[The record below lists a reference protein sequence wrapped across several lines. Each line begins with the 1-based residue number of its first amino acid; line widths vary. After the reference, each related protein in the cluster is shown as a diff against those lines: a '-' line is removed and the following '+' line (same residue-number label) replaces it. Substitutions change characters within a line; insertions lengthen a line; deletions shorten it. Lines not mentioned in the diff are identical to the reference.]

1 MLVHKSQGVHQL
13 VHRHNQPSFKASRVQ
28 VHCLVAPSHAKFT
41 CALGAWVDG
50 IWDVWYICAWVD
62 GIWGIWY
69 LCAWVDGIWGVWYI
83 CAWVYGIWGKWYL
96 CAWVDGHVVGAL
108 HFCRDEGDAGEEVG
122 DVVHRLPC
130 LVSQI

>member
-69 LCAWVDGIWGVWYI
+69 LCAWVDG
-83 CAWVYGIWGKWYL
+83 
-96 CAWVDGHVVGAL
+96 HVVGAL